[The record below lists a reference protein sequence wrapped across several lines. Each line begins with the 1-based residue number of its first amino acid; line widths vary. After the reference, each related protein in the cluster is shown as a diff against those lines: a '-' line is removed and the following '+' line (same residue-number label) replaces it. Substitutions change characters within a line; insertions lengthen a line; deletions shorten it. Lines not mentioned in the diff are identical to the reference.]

1 MLGRRIYGADNRMW
15 VVGRRWLPW
24 KPRRRGRFVE
34 AGDAMHGIDFGVGLF
49 DEGPW
54 GLLMTVIV
62 AVVFVLFLVFVFPV
76 ILTALEIVLVL
87 VLLPLFVVARIVLRK
102 PWIIVARTK
111 GPPPEERT
119 ASVSGWTASSRA
131 MDELIQEIRSRG

>member
-1 MLGRRIYGADNRMW
+1 MLGRRIYGADNREW

-24 KPRRRGRFVE
+24 RPRRRGRLGE
-34 AGDAMHGIDFGVGLF
+34 ASDAMHGIDFGFDVL

-54 GLLMTVIV
+54 GLFLTVIV
-62 AVVFVLFLVFVFPV
+62 AIVFVLFVVFVFPL

-87 VLLPLFVVARIVLRK
+87 VLLPLFVVARVVLRK

-119 ASVSGWTASSRA
+119 VSASGWRASAQA
-131 MDELIQEIRSRG
+131 MERLIQEIRSRG

>member
-1 MLGRRIYGADNRMW
+1 MLGRRVYGADNREW

-24 KPRRRGRFVE
+24 KPRRRGKLGE
-34 AGDAMHGIDFGVGLF
+34 ASDAFHGIDFGFDLL
-49 DEGPW
+49 DEGPL
-54 GLLMTVIV
+54 GLLITIIV
-62 AVVFVLFLVFVFPV
+62 AIVFVLFLVFVLPL
-76 ILTALEIVLVL
+76 ILTLLEIVLVL

-119 ASVSGWTASSRA
+119 VSASGWRASTQA
-131 MDELIQEIRSRG
+131 MEGLIQEIRSRG